1 MKLYTQ
7 KDISELIGINKRYIC
22 DLFFYSG
29 ITPLQ
34 VFGRNSEFAYNIYQ
48 VDAFNEFI
56 KVYKKRKIPT
66 LKFDFEND
74 EIFVIKESNIK
85 NIYLTYKGN
94 NYDTKRK
101 N

>member
-29 ITPLQ
+29 ISPTDKI
-34 VFGRNSEFAYNIYQ
+34 GRHNEFAYSIYKIDALNEYIKSSKRRNIQ
-48 VDAFNEFI
+48 S
-56 KVYKKRKIPT
+56 

-74 EIFVIKESNIK
+74 EIFVIKESKIK

-94 NYDTKRK
+94 E
-101 N
+101 